1 MQIQNAKDMRF
12 MNQSISSQNPSNVS
26 VKESVWDY
34 PRPPR
39 VESVPEKISIQFAG
53 EIIVESTRAIRV
65 LETSHPPTYYIPKED
80 FLPGILTKA
89 SGQTFCEWK
98 GNATY
103 WTITLNNRAVEKV
116 AWSYETPTP
125 PFKAIQGYIAV
136 YSAPMDGCFVGD
148 EQVESQ
154 KSNFYGGWI
163 TKNLTGPFK

>member
-1 MQIQNAKDMRF
+1 
-12 MNQSISSQNPSNVS
+12 MNQIISLWNLHIVPVN
-26 VKESVWDY
+26 ESVWDY

-39 VESVPEKISIQFAG
+39 VEAVTEKISIHFAG
-53 EIIVESTRAIRV
+53 EIIVESTRTLRV

-103 WTITLNNRAVEKV
+103 WSFNLNNKDAEKA
-116 AWSYETPTP
+116 AWSYENPTP

-136 YSAPMDGCFVGD
+136 YASSMDACFVGD
-148 EQVESQ
+148 EQVQAQ
-154 KSNFYGGWI
+154 KSGFYGGWI